1 MRNTIFSTALG
12 MGIAIATASIG
23 VSTTALAQSTG
34 PLSSLE
40 LNELADLSFKSERSE
55 VEEFRYQ
62 ELRYRLKQFPPV
74 EAVEG
79 ESEATFASTQ
89 QLKLPY
95 LEIAPDFGI
104 TRLNGSIK
112 YTDSYYSGQSDEVSI
127 DGTAARAG
135 LDIRYNIPVND
146 NVEVFVGGW
155 TFGNFG
161 GSAGLHNQE
170 EEELEVTD
178 GFTSH
183 YGVLGYSVNNFVTA
197 YTGISLPFYEHFCD
211 CFGPVQFSLNPY
223 VGARVGQIDLELD
236 YTNAGGSGHDK
247 TKETKTYVSPLVGIE
262 LKARSGRIFGSG
274 FSLGAAVGYQY
285 QAGAEAT
292 IKGNASNETGTFDF
306 DIENQQHV
314 YGSLRLVRSF

>member
-1 MRNTIFSTALG
+1 

-23 VSTTALAQSTG
+23 ASTTALAQSTG

-40 LNELADLSFKSERSE
+40 MNELADLSFKSERSQ

-74 EAVEG
+74 EALEG
-79 ESEATFASTQ
+79 EAEATFASTQ

-112 YTDSYYSGQSDEVSI
+112 YTDSYYSGESDEVSI

-135 LDIRYNIPVND
+135 IDIRYNVPIND

-155 TFGNFG
+155 SFVNFG
-161 GSAGLHNQE
+161 GNAALHDDE
-170 EEELEVTD
+170 ED
-178 GFTSH
+178 QMSIGSH
-183 YGVLGYSVNNFVTA
+183 YGYVNYSVNNFVTA
-197 YTGISLPFYEHFCD
+197 YTGFSLPFYEHFCD
-211 CFGPVQFSLNPY
+211 CFGPVQFSVNPY

-236 YTNAGGSGHDK
+236 YTNGFGS
-247 TKETKTYVSPLVGIE
+247 TREKETETFVTPLVGIE
-262 LKARSGRIFGSG
+262 LKARSGRLFDSG
-274 FSLGAAVGYQY
+274 FQLGAAIGYQY
-285 QAGAEAT
+285 QGGTDAT
-292 IKGNASNETGTFDF
+292 IKGEVSGESGKFDF

-314 YGSLRLVRSF
+314 YGSIRVMRSF